1 MFVKLTSQKRVE
13 VEGEQR
19 PIDRDREQIAAL
31 MLDAYRGTIDDE
43 GESIVE
49 ARAEI
54 DKTIHGEY
62 GKFLPDYSR
71 VVVRDNRIIS
81 AILVTEWQ
89 GNPFLVFAMTAKAW
103 QRKGLSKSCMI
114 NVMQDLY
121 ESQYSILRLS
131 VTTKNLPAVNLYV
144 SLGFVSQ
151 QTELTSAVGVNSA
164 YPIGRVP
171 D

>member
-1 MFVKLTSQKRVE
+1 MSIRQNMYVNLTSQKRMF
-13 VEGEQR
+13 VEGER
-19 PIDRDREQIAAL
+19 LPIDHDKEQVAAL

-54 DKTIHGEY
+54 DRTFNGEY
-62 GKFLPDYSR
+62 GRFLPEFSR
-71 VVVRDNRIIS
+71 VVVRDSQIIS

-89 GNPFLVFAMTAKAW
+89 GTPFIAFAMTAKAW

-114 NVMQDLY
+114 NLMQDLY

-131 VTTKNLPAVNLYV
+131 VTTTNLPAVNLYV
-144 SLGFVSQ
+144 SLSFVSQ
-151 QTELTSAVGVNSA
+151 QNA
-164 YPIGRVP
+164 
-171 D
+171 